1 MWEGELK
8 NLKNT
13 PAVVKD
19 GYGLCPDHWNKLFRV
34 DETGRVWVW
43 CKTCKKEHLIEKDE
57 KSH

>member
-1 MWEGELK
+1 MK

-34 DETGRVWVW
+34 DEKGRVWVW